1 MNTAFE
7 ITIEDIESL
16 LHHEHYMDGFHL
28 SAFHSLRGGEVFD
41 EIFQELNKEDFDR
54 IEKSALYGDDMDS
67 QTDYAYQEIIEI
79 LAEKEILIRVLQET

>member
-16 LHHEHYMDGFHL
+16 LQHEHYMDGFHL
-28 SAFHSLRGGEVFD
+28 STFYSLRGEKVFD
-41 EIFQELNKEDFDR
+41 EIFQDLNKEDFDR